1 MSNLILSQQ
10 CWSFV
15 SSGQLKQQ
23 IDLAK
28 DSQAELRKRLPE
40 RIYWVRSP
48 GGRKILW
55 NVALVKDWLING
67 DGEAHQRAV
76 ESFLSS
82 LASNQTVTGHQSKTP
97 SCGAA

>member
-40 RIYWVRSP
+40 RIYIKS
-48 GGRKILW
+48 
-55 NVALVKDWLING
+55 
-67 DGEAHQRAV
+67 
-76 ESFLSS
+76 
-82 LASNQTVTGHQSKTP
+82 
-97 SCGAA
+97 